1 MKRLFWLSLMV
12 FSMMLVAAAPGLP
25 PTPDPYPGPTSYPG
39 PATST
44 PAPSPTPTPTRTPVP
59 PGTPVCS
66 PCVPTAVTI
75 VRVEAQAAA
84 APWLVAGVLVAA
96 AGLLV
101 VMRVRDL

>member
-1 MKRLFWLSLMV
+1 MKRLFLLSLIVCLMT
-12 FSMMLVAAAPGLP
+12 LVAAAPGLP

-66 PCVPTAVTI
+66 PCTPTAVTI
-75 VRVEAQAAA
+75 AKVEARTAA
-84 APWLVAGVLVAA
+84 APSSLLGLFVAA
-96 AGLLV
+96 AFLA
-101 VMRVRDL
+101 VMFRQRNR